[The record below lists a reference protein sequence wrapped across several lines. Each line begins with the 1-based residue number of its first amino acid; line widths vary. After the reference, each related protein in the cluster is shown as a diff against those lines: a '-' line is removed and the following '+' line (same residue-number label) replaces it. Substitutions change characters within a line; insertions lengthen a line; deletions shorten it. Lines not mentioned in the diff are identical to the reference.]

1 MTRLVLKIIR
11 ASIGLGL
18 MAGLLS
24 ACGVPGAT
32 MLTKGDLAFNT
43 AKIFTKKRVAVE
55 TGGMPDFR
63 AKEPTEGMMVG
74 GMAGQIAAAGIGNE
88 IVENNAVPNPAQQV
102 GDAIIASLAGRGMS
116 PAPNRLAA
124 DLLVEITTYKWTIAT
139 FAQDPNRYYIVF
151 SSIARMKDAQTEEVL
166 GQTSC
171 KNVVTDTQAS
181 AAPTYQEMMANGAAR
196 LKIEMLE
203 ITKKCADQIVSRSLV

>member
-1 MTRLVLKIIR
+1 MNKLAAKNFR
-11 ASIGLGL
+11 AWAIACLG
-18 MAGLLS
+18 AGLLA

-32 MLTKGDLAFNT
+32 MLSKGDLAFDT

-74 GMAGQIAAAGIGNE
+74 GMAGQIAAASFGNE
-88 IVENNAVPNPAQQV
+88 IVENNAVPNPSQQV
-102 GDAIIASLAGRGMS
+102 GDAIIASLAGRGMR

-124 DLLVEITTYKWTIAT
+124 DLVIEIVTYKWTIAT
-139 FAQDPNRYYIVF
+139 FAQDPSRYYIVF
-151 SSIARMKDAQTEEVL
+151 SSVARMKDSSSEEVL

-171 KNVVTDTQAS
+171 KNVVTDSQAGT
-181 AAPTYQEMMANGAAR
+181 APTYEEMMANGAAR

-203 ITKKCADQIVSRSLV
+203 VTKKCADQIVAKSLV